1 MSNLTHPLRVLFYT
15 LILFLFSTANLS
27 AQEIKQYFYQGT
39 IDNRPIRLYLKQL
52 PNNCGG
58 SDIYEA
64 IYQYGKGKNWIELLN
79 QNNDK
84 GNFCFTEIR
93 FTGVLLLKRTD
104 HHLDGIW
111 ISPDG
116 KRQLKVLLSQQNI
129 NAKEI
134 EELEERLE
142 RTHYENFDC

>member
-39 IDNRPIRLYLKQL
+39 IDNRLIRLYLKQL

-93 FTGVLLLKRTD
+93 FTGVLLLKKTD